1 MELKLRDKVA
11 LVTAAGRGIGR
22 AICLSLATEG
32 ARVFATSRTASDLES
47 LLAAMGNDDGRH
59 RSFAMD
65 LAAPG
70 SPEELVEILKASV
83 GLPDI
88 VVHNLGDTL
97 GIKDP
102 LCSMD
107 DWDRVWRVNIGVSLE
122 LNRLIIPSMQERR
135 WGRIV
140 NIASTA
146 SLENN
151 GPVTYCTAKAALAAY
166 TRCMGRVL
174 APDGIVMAGIIVGAI
189 FTDGGYWDKTIA
201 TDPQHVHKYIDE
213 RLPLKR
219 FGRPEDIADMVSFL
233 CSDRA
238 QFCQGALIPV
248 DGGQSRHFFSTV

>member
-1 MELKLRDKVA
+1 VELKLRDKVA

-151 GPVTYCTAKAALAAY
+151 GPVTYSTCINTSMNDCPSNVSDAPRISLTWCRFSVLIEPSSVRAHSF
-166 TRCMGRVL
+166 RWMG
-174 APDGIVMAGIIVGAI
+174 GKAGISSQPSEWECGTGVVRYGEH
-189 FTDGGYWDKTIA
+189 TRRNH
-201 TDPQHVHKYIDE
+201 PH
-213 RLPLKR
+213 
-219 FGRPEDIADMVSFL
+219 
-233 CSDRA
+233 
-238 QFCQGALIPV
+238 
-248 DGGQSRHFFSTV
+248 